1 MKNHNFKY
9 QHQLLV
15 TQALRLSMQLL
26 LWNSVQITQQYE
38 TKGY

>member
-9 QHQLLV
+9 QQKFFVTPATQLFL
-15 TQALRLSMQLL
+15 QLL
-26 LWNSVQITQQYE
+26 LWKNVQITQQYE